1 MSDKESAAMAT
12 MSTRAEA
19 VRLTPTER
27 RLLTCLVR
35 NAGRIVSHGELLEEM
50 SPRNAS
56 MSNLRTSIGRLRSK
70 IEIDPALP
78 NVIITHRG
86 SGYSFAGKEEAQWFP
101 EAEPSRSVLPR
112 DCGRCRSS

>member
-50 SPRNAS
+50 SP
-56 MSNLRTSIGRLRSK
+56 
-70 IEIDPALP
+70 
-78 NVIITHRG
+78 
-86 SGYSFAGKEEAQWFP
+86 
-101 EAEPSRSVLPR
+101 PR
-112 DCGRCRSS
+112 CACRSEGDTCARRWLAK